1 MAVLINL
8 FCSWIC
14 WKFAKEAF
22 LEERNFVGWL
32 GVVISAANFAA
43 ALNQMV

>member
-1 MAVLINL
+1 MGVFVNL

-14 WKFAKEAF
+14 WKMAKEAF
-22 LEERNFVGWL
+22 LEKRNFIGWL
-32 GVVISAANFAA
+32 GVVISAANFAS